1 MPLAGYDFVVTG
13 ADYRANA
20 AAFDMPAAD
29 NCLFWAFFGGSVGK
43 SIRNLAAGRS
53 DGSVLGKFTE
63 EHIEAGYLKMK
74 AGARG
79 IRTAD
84 IDTAEGTVLVVARNT
99 DTLAGNSTKPCFFS
113 SGGSGTSGGNRMTA
127 EGSTS
132 LNLSIGT
139 SLVGG
144 GGNSIAVDSVN
155 NWKMYAATYGEI
167 VAGTDNVLYDL
178 TGGVS
183 GGSNHASGAVRVLGT
198 IPLQFGS
205 NISGSTLAGTADIAF
220 GAHFNRKLTADE
232 LAACRSK
239 VGAVLSGFGISI

>member
-13 ADYRANA
+13 ADYSANA
-20 AAFDMPAAD
+20 AAFDMPAAES
-29 NCLFWAFFGGSVGK
+29 CLFWAFFGGSVSR
-43 SIRNLAAGRS
+43 SIRNLSAGQK
-53 DGSVLGKFTE
+53 DGSVFGKFDAGD
-63 EHIEAGYLKMK
+63 IQAGYLKMK

-84 IDTAEGTVLVVARNT
+84 VDTAEGTVLVVARNT
-99 DTLAGNSTKPCFFS
+99 DTLADNSTKPCLFS
-113 SGGSGTSGGNRMTA
+113 SGGSGTAGGNRVIMET
-127 EGSTS
+127 STS

-144 GGNSIAVDSVN
+144 GGSGLTVDSVN
-155 NWKMYAATYGEI
+155 SWKMYAATYGEI
-167 VAGTDNVLYDL
+167 VAGTDNMLYDL

-183 GGSNHASGAVRVLGT
+183 AGNNHASGAVRVLGT

-220 GAHFNRKLTADE
+220 GAHFNRKLTTTE